1 MLKFERI
8 SIIRKFLMTA
18 NSQQPTANSQQPTA
32 NSQQPTAN
40 SQQPTIKFID
50 LFCGIGGF
58 HQAIQNATQD
68 NYIAECVFS
77 SDIDLSAQ
85 KTYFTNYDIL
95 PAGDITQVFEQNIPS
110 HDFLFA
116 GFPCQAFS
124 VAGHRKGF
132 EDTRG
137 TLFFDIARIA
147 KYHKPQVMLLENVKG
162 LIGHD
167 KGQTFKTIID
177 VLTVELGYHVQHKVL
192 NTAEYANIPQ
202 NRERIYIVATK
213 RNIGDVFP
221 QKIQLTRTI
230 TDILNHDKQDE
241 KYYYNKH
248 RYYPQL
254 QAEITK
260 FDTVYQWRRHYV
272 RENKNKLCPTLTAN
286 MGTGGHN
293 VPLIK
298 DSFGIRKLTPKEC
311 LSFQGFDE
319 SFQFPD
325 LPESQKFKQVGNSIS
340 VPVATAI
347 IKNILRELYN
357 G

>member
-1 MLKFERI
+1 M
-8 SIIRKFLMTA
+8 
-18 NSQQPTANSQQPTA
+18 
-32 NSQQPTAN
+32 
-40 SQQPTIKFID
+40 KFID
-50 LFCGIGGF
+50 IFSGIGGF
-58 HQAIQNATQD
+58 RSGLEKAGHKCIGHIEIDKYANKSYEAIYGGDDLIGTDIRAITDQRLREFRG
-68 NYIAECVFS
+68 EC
-77 SDIDLSAQ
+77 DLVV
-85 KTYFTNYDIL
+85 
-95 PAGDITQVFEQNIPS
+95 G
-110 HDFLFA
+110 